1 MFKIIKVIKE
11 LLIYRDFIK
20 SIRNDMKISPIWT
33 RKNLRVDK
41 INRIYNVINL
51 PPEVILSND
60 LPVESRPSFVLSEI
74 KPINDHF
81 RSLQLEELMTLWL
94 EPVKGTNNEA
104 YLVVYQFIFR
114 DISWIWVA
122 RFLIE
127 IISIVL
133 LVTYWH
139 KIIPIF

>member
-1 MFKIIKVIKE
+1 MFRIIKVIKE
-11 LLIYRDFIK
+11 LLIYRDFIR
-20 SIRNDMKISPIWT
+20 SIKNDMKISPIWT

-41 INRIYNVINL
+41 INRIYTVVNL
-51 PPEVILSND
+51 PPEVIFSND

-81 RSLQLEELMTLWL
+81 RSLELEELMTLWL

-114 DISWIWVA
+114 DISWLWVV

-127 IISIVL
+127 ITSIVL

-139 KIIPIF
+139 KIINIF

>member
-41 INRIYNVINL
+41 INRIYTVINL

-127 IISIVL
+127 IILIVL

-139 KIIPIF
+139 KIIPIY

>member
-41 INRIYNVINL
+41 INRIYTVINI
-51 PPEVILSND
+51 PPEFILSND

-127 IISIVL
+127 IILIVL

-139 KIIPIF
+139 KIIPIY